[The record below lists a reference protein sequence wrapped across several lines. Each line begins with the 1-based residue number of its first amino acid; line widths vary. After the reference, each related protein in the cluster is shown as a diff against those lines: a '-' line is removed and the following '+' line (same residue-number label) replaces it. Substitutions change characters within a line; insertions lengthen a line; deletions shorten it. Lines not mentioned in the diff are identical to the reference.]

1 VGDKPRLWP
10 KWLCW
15 AELWFSTNFNVSA
28 GMVPFKALYGRE
40 PSPILKG
47 PTIPSIVEAV
57 NMLYHERDVILDQLP
72 KNLTVAQE
80 RMKKQTDK
88 HRRELVLT
96 VGEWVYLKAKPYR
109 WSPLPKVLWCLLLT
123 KWWNRLALLPLN
135 WHYLRDAECIQC
147 SMLAN

>member
-1 VGDKPRLWP
+1 LRCFVGDKPRLWP

-47 PTIPSIVEAV
+47 LTIPSNMEAV
-57 NMLYHERDVILDQLP
+57 NMLYHKSDVILDQLQ

-80 RMKKQTDK
+80 RMKKQADK
-88 HRRELVLT
+88 YRRELVLT
-96 VGEWVYLKAKPYR
+96 VGEWVYLIT
-109 WSPLPKVLWCLLLT
+109 S
-123 KWWNRLALLPLN
+123 
-135 WHYLRDAECIQC
+135 
-147 SMLAN
+147 